1 MNGETP
7 IISIQNL
14 KFNYGKHIVFEDL
27 TLNLEPGRIYGLLGE
42 NGVGKTTLLRIIS
55 GLLKAKRGTCS
66 VNGFK
71 PSDRNPEMLRNLYYV
86 PEIFIAPSLSVNT
99 FAKSN
104 SLLYPGYDRSQFLK
118 LCDTFEINPEQR
130 FDKMSH
136 GQQKKALISF
146 ALSLNTD
153 ILLMDEPSNGLDI
166 PSKTT
171 LRKVI
176 SECASESRA
185 IVISTHQVRDLENLI
200 DPVVI
205 LDRSGLVLNASIE
218 QISEKLYFSLG
229 PVKDPEAYWCEES
242 LNGYY
247 QVLPNRDNLASRV
260 NLEALFNATLKNK
273 ETFRNLF
280 AKNI

>member
-1 MNGETP
+1 MNDTTP
-7 IISIQNL
+7 IISIRNL
-14 KFNYGKHIVFEDL
+14 KFNYGRHIVFEDL
-27 TLNLEPGRIYGLLGE
+27 TLDLEPGRIYGLLGE
-42 NGVGKTTLLRIIS
+42 NGVGKTTLLRIIC
-55 GLLKAKRGTCS
+55 GLLSSRKGMCS

-71 PSDRNPEMLRNLYYV
+71 PSSRNPEMLKDIYYV
-86 PEIFIAPSLSVNT
+86 PEIFITPALSVNT

-104 SLLYPGYDRSQFLK
+104 SLLYPKYDHTQFTK
-118 LCDTFEINPEQR
+118 LCDTFEISPAQR

-136 GQQKKALISF
+136 GQQKKALIAF
-146 ALSLNTD
+146 ALSLNTR

-176 SECASESRA
+176 SECSSDSRI

-205 LDRSGLVLNASIE
+205 LDRSGLILNASIE
-218 QISEKLYFSLG
+218 QISEKLYFTLNTAR
-229 PVKDPEAYWCEES
+229 DPEAYWTEES

-247 QVLPNRDNLASRV
+247 QVVPNRDNIPSRV
-260 NLEALFNATLKNK
+260 NLEALFNATLRNK
-273 ETFRNLF
+273 EAFRDLFRN
-280 AKNI
+280 NM